1 MDLRRF
7 IGRLFAVLI
16 VAGLALGPVTG
27 RAAVQAASPGG
38 PIDISMSANMPCCP
52 DEQKSKDCQNCPL
65 IAMCIL
71 TTAQAAPATAAA
83 LPLRHPV
90 RTTHWF
96 RDDVLAAGLDRPP
109 PEHPPRS
116 LV

>member
-7 IGRLFAVLI
+7 IGHLLAVLI
-16 VAGLALGPVTG
+16 VAGLALAPVA
-27 RAAVQAASPGG
+27 RPAAVQAASLGG
-38 PIDISMSANMPCCP
+38 PTVMSMSADMPCCP
-52 DEQKSKDCQNCPL
+52 DEQKSKDCQDCPL

-71 TTAQAAPATAAA
+71 TTAQAALAPAAA

-90 RTTHWF
+90 RTTHSF
-96 RDDVLAAGLDRPP
+96 RDDVLVAGLDRPP
-109 PEHPPRS
+109 PDQPPRY

>member
-7 IGRLFAVLI
+7 IGRLFAVLV
-16 VAGLALGPVTG
+16 VAGLALAPVAGP
-27 RAAVQAASPGG
+27 AAVQAASSGG
-38 PIDISMSANMPCCP
+38 PTNMSMSAGMRCCP
-52 DEQKSKDCQNCPL
+52 DEQKSKDCQDCPL

-71 TTAQAAPATAAA
+71 TTAQAAPAPAAA

-90 RTTHWF
+90 RTTHSF
-96 RDDVLAAGLDRPP
+96 RDDLLAAGLDRPP
-109 PEHPPRS
+109 PDQPPRS